1 MRTLAL
7 PALATGVV
15 QRAVSA
21 SITVRPEHAVPP
33 TVMEDASAKFVPRRV
48 ISVPPAVVPDAGSTD
63 VTEG

>member
-21 SITVRPEHAVPP
+21 SITVRPEHAAPP
-33 TVMEDASAKFVPRRV
+33 TVMDDASVKLVPLRV
-48 ISVPPAVVPDAGSTD
+48 INVPPAVVPDAGCTD